1 MPESK
6 LQSRS
11 NHVRFD
17 PIFHFFLLPALL
29 LLLIWV
35 IVRLVRYPGS
45 DTAIPV
51 AIVVLMT
58 VIAFKSRTYALKV
71 QDRVI
76 RLEERL
82 RLKAL
87 LPETLHSRIAELT
100 ETQLIALRF
109 ASDTEV
115 PALAERASAE
125 KLGSKQIKEAIRTW
139 RPDHWRV

>member
-6 LQSRS
+6 PQSRS

-17 PIFHFFLLPALL
+17 PVFHFFLLPALL
-29 LLLIWV
+29 LLLVWV
-35 IVRLVRYPGS
+35 VVRLVRYPGS

-51 AIVVLMT
+51 AMVVLMT
-58 VIAFKSRTYALKV
+58 VIAFKSRIYALKV

-82 RLKAL
+82 RLKRVM
-87 LPETLHSRIAELT
+87 PERLHSRIPELS
-100 ETQLIALRF
+100 EAQLIALRF
-109 ASDTEV
+109 ASDAEV
-115 PALAERASAE
+115 PTLAERASAE
-125 KLGSKQIKEAIRTW
+125 KLGSKQIKDAIRTW

>member
-1 MPESK
+1 MPELK
-6 LQSRS
+6 PQSHS

-17 PIFHFFLLPALL
+17 PMFHFFLLPALL

-76 RLEERL
+76 RLEERS
-82 RLKAL
+82 RLKSL
-87 LPETLHSRIAELT
+87 MPERLHSRIPELS
-100 ETQLIALRF
+100 EAQLIALRF
-109 ASDTEV
+109 ASDAEV
-115 PALAERASAE
+115 PALAERTSAE
-125 KLGSKQIKEAIRTW
+125 KLGSKQIKKAIRSW
-139 RPDHWRV
+139 RPDYWRV